1 VSLKSI
7 YDTAIQLL
15 GTMIMMDGLETGDG
29 FSRTETK
36 TKKKLKKNFLTSDIL
51 SVR

>member
-1 VSLKSI
+1 MSLKSI

-36 TKKKLKKNFLTSDIL
+36 KKLKKNFLTSDIL